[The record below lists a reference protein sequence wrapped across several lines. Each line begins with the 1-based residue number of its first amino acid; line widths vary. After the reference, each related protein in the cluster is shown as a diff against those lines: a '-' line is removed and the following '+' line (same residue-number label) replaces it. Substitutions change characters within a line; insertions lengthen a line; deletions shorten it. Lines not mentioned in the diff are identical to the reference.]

1 MKRPHINVVVTC
13 AARKTEPAA
22 AQARVKNLK
31 RKTLKG
37 RFMEWSLRM
46 RNNSKKAVKAI
57 DLYRGNSWSI
67 IRKLQEDRKH
77 GKKLRLW
84 IISAGHGLIS
94 ADTLVAPYAA
104 TFADGHV
111 DSVKPARPHSNAAG
125 DWWKKLIQWRR
136 QARHKV
142 SSISDIAKSY
152 PDEPMVIAISKE
164 YLSATYDDIVDALKR
179 LPSPDKMVII
189 CTGAKKNGALAD
201 NFLPC
206 DARFENHFRCCRGD
220 LNAYLLES
228 VVKSHGAS
236 DISAAKLKARFRR
249 KLDKLPE
256 ITPQNRSRLLDRCL
270 EAFITFNLID
280 HGGGSHTNLLR
291 LLRSEGCACEQK
303 RFRKLF
309 FRVKRE
315 LKKRGALE

>member
-13 AARKTEPAA
+13 AARKTEPAV

-31 RKTLKG
+31 KRTLKG
-37 RFMEWSLRM
+37 RFTEWSMRM
-46 RNNSKKAVKAI
+46 SRNSEYLVKAI

-67 IRKLQEDRKH
+67 IRKLQRDREH
-77 GKKLRLW
+77 GKKFRLW
-84 IISAGHGLIS
+84 IISAGHGLIG

-104 TFADGHV
+104 TFVDGHA
-111 DSVKPARPHSNAAG
+111 DSVKSSQPQSTTTG

-142 SSISDIAKSY
+142 SSISDIARSY

-164 YLSATYDDIVDALKR
+164 YLTATYDDIVEARKL

-189 CTGAKKNGALAD
+189 CTGAKKNGGLAA

-206 DARFENHFRCCRGD
+206 DARFENHFHCCRGD
-220 LNAYLLES
+220 LNAYLLEL
-228 VVKSHGAS
+228 VLKSHTAPE
-236 DISAAKLKARFRR
+236 ISAFKLKTRFKR
-249 KLDKLPE
+249 KLDKLPKVKL
-256 ITPQNRSRLLDRCL
+256 QNRSRLLDRDL
-270 EAFITFNLID
+270 EAFISFNLLD
-280 HGGGSHTNLLR
+280 GGGSHTNLLR
-291 LLRSEGCACEQK
+291 LLRSEDCACEQK

-309 FRVKRE
+309 YRVKRA
-315 LKKRGALE
+315 LKKKGALE